1 MNAAPRGAEGAGAAD
16 VAAALARASAV
27 LDGVADPEIP
37 VISVVELGIVRSLE
51 CEADGTLAVGVSP
64 TYSGCPATAVIKADI
79 RAALERAGFAR
90 VRIDDVLAPPWSS
103 EWISEAGRRKLEEY
117 GIAPPPRPVANAR
130 ALRGAAAEPHCPR
143 CGSADTELLS
153 EFGSTPCKALH
164 RCRAC
169 LEPFD
174 CFKCI

>member
-1 MNAAPRGAEGAGAAD
+1 VVSGTACSEAAELGA
-16 VAAALARASAV
+16 LTARVRAV
-27 LDGVADPEIP
+27 LAEVADPEIP
-37 VISVVELGIVRSLE
+37 VLSVLDLGIVRTIE
-51 CEADGTLAVGVSP
+51 PQGDGALGVGVSP

-79 RAALERAGFAR
+79 RAALERAGFER
-90 VRIDDVLAPPWSS
+90 VRVFDVLSPPWSS
-103 EWISEAGRRKLEEY
+103 EWITATGRRKLEEY
-117 GIAPPPRPVANAR
+117 GIAPPPRPVGTTR
-130 ALRGAAAEPHCPR
+130 ALRGPPAAPHCPR
-143 CGSADTELLS
+143 CGSEDTELIS

>member
-1 MNAAPRGAEGAGAAD
+1 MSAAARGAGGAEAGA
-16 VAAALARASAV
+16 LAERASAV
-27 LDGVADPEIP
+27 LATVADPEIP
-37 VISVVELGIVRSLE
+37 VISVVDLGIVRSIHA
-51 CEADGTLAVGVSP
+51 EADGTLAVGVSP

-90 VRIDDVLAPPWSS
+90 VRVDDVLSPPWSS
-103 EWISEAGRRKLEEY
+103 DWISEAGRRKLEEY
-117 GIAPPPRPVANAR
+117 GIAPPPRPRAGRRAAR
-130 ALRGAAAEPHCPR
+130 DAGAAPCCPR
-143 CGSADTELLS
+143 CGSEDTELLS

-164 RCRAC
+164 RCRSC